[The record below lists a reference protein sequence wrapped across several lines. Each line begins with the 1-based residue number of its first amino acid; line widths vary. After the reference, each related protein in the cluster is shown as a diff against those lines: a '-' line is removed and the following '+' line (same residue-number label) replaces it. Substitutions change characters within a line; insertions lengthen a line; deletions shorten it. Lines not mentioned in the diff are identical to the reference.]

1 MSNGNQAAQDSVSP
15 YADPANP
22 ALPET
27 GFKLDRS
34 KAALVV
40 VDPQNDFLSPSGASW
55 SLFGESIT
63 ENNTVAHLG

>member
-27 GFKLDRS
+27 GSNWTARKQRWW
-34 KAALVV
+34 
-40 VDPQNDFLSPSGASW
+40 W
-55 SLFGESIT
+55 SIHKMTF
-63 ENNTVAHLG
+63 